1 MYKFLV
7 VTRKGIL
14 GCLLKILP
22 HVCQTP
28 TNIDSYPTMDPK
40 ALEKIELEYKVDVK
54 IWAAKNGL

>member
-1 MYKFLV
+1 

-40 ALEKIELEYKVDVK
+40 ALQKIELEYKVDVK